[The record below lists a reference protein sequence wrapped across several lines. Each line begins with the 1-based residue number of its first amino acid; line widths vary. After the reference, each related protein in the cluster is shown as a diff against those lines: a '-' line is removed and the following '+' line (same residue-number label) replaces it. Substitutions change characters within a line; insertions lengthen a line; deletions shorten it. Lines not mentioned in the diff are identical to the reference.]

1 MKAHGDVDA
10 RVHIYTAT
18 AQGSGRKLVL
28 RSAAFASGKTH
39 GIHFKGAEG

>member
-18 AQGSGRKLVL
+18 ALERGWVASPTLGRIYP
-28 RSAAFASGKTH
+28 RGKAPGTH
-39 GIHFKGAEG
+39 FIGG